1 MLRMEDLSGSA
12 LIARLDDLAR
22 LRIEVFRAWPYLYE
36 GDVEYE
42 RGYLRRY
49 AEAKTGYIAVA
60 YDGDRAVG
68 AATALALE
76 EEADFV
82 RAPFI
87 EAGMDIAPI
96 YYFGESVL
104 LPGYRGQG
112 VGVDFFRRREAAARR
127 NGKTICC
134 FCGVQRPADHPAR
147 PADYV
152 PLDAFWRKRGYH
164 QRPDLRAGFS
174 WKDIGDDTA
183 TEKPMIYWMRELPA

>member
-1 MLRMEDLSGSA
+1 MLRIEDLSGAA

-22 LRIEVFRAWPYLYE
+22 LRIAVFRAWPYLYE
-36 GDVEYE
+36 GDLDYE

-49 AEAKTGYIAVA
+49 AEAKSGYIAVA
-60 YDGDRAVG
+60 YDGDTVVG

-82 RAPFI
+82 QAPFI
-87 EAGMDIAPI
+87 KAGIDMVPI

-112 VGVDFFRRREAAARR
+112 VGVDFFRRREAAAKR
-127 NGKTICC
+127 NGKTVCC
-134 FCGVQRPADHPAR
+134 FCGVQRPADHPAK
-147 PADYV
+147 PADYL
-152 PLDAFWRKRGYH
+152 PLDDFWRKRGYR
-164 QRPDLRAGFS
+164 QRPDLRATFS

-183 TEKPMIYWMRELPA
+183 TEKPMVYWMRELVP